1 MNKTREASPL
11 SRRLKQTGKN
21 RDTDSHMKPLKGSR
35 FLWGGGTEDCSG
47 VMEKCGQEK
56 WLEVGAL

>member
-1 MNKTREASPL
+1 M
-11 SRRLKQTGKN
+11 KQTGKN

-35 FLWGGGTEDCSG
+35 FLWGGTEDCSG